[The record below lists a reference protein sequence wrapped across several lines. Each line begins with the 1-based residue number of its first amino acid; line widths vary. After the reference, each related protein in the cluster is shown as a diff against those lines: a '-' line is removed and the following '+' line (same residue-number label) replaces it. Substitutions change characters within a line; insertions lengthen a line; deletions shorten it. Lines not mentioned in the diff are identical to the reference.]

1 MFFCDWPCKLENH
14 MLVLKLLLIATL
26 IGSVIWTILNPDYKS
41 ITAVIIIGGSLL
53 AIRVN
58 ERAQKDKRSFKPK

>member
-1 MFFCDWPCKLENH
+1 MFFYGWSRKLENH
-14 MLVLKLLLIATL
+14 MLVLKLLLIASL
-26 IGSVIWTILNPDYKS
+26 IGSVIWIILNPDYKS